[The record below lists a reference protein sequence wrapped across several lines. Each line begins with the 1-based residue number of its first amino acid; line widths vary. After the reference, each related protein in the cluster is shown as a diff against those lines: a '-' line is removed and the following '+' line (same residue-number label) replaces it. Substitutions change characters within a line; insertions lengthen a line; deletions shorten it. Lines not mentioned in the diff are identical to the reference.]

1 MSPLLI
7 LAASCIVTLLTGSG
21 SGVAASSSTSFSKS
35 SISASSSSSYE
46 FFRYAAYPQ
55 YKILKGNVTAVYDL
69 LERVIPGSSNH
80 FALSIV
86 SSCPSVPVGQA
97 CYSMTDGSN
106 GQINIVGTT
115 AAELTAGVGVYLR
128 EFCNMTI
135 GWVRGGGNNLF
146 YPAVWPKIGS
156 TPVTSS
162 RIVPF
167 SYIENVCTHSYTLV
181 WYGWNDWQ
189 NYIDWMA
196 LSGINLHLGMTGQ
209 EYVQYK
215 VFQSF
220 GLDDLTIRT
229 WFNGPQGL
237 TWSRGQNEYG
247 NNICGPLPL
256 SWIINQWNLQL
267 LILQRTRSLG
277 IMNELPG
284 FQGNVPWAISAIQGD
299 TNITQ
304 LGDTGFMCSTDPLF
318 AKIADKW
325 MEIMCAD
332 FGCVESLYQ
341 MDSYFSG
348 SVAPWISQGLGA
360 PGSPGYKA
368 AAEYRQ
374 QQHLLDGV
382 SSAVLMPDSPVPSEI
397 TDNLPTCA
405 WSTLQSGMYLAGC
418 DVTNCAS
425 YPTVAEAEAA
435 CITDITCGGITSQ
448 ANGNGPWELRQGN
461 QPLASPT
468 GENTY
473 YITNN
478 NACRPPPPPIMPDP
492 VWLER
497 GTAGYQGLN
506 RTDPD
511 AVWFYQG
518 WALIDWSSNVQG
530 SYFRGFVDAVPPG
543 KFIVTDMS
551 VDGTGE
557 WMKWNNASFFG
568 APFIWTTLHDFG
580 GTDGM
585 KGNLAEINNIPFT
598 GLPPN
603 VNTTVLGTG
612 YTPEGLLQNP
622 VYYEF
627 MGEANFRTAP
637 VSDITNH
644 IVIRSHR
651 RYGLTTVKPEIVSAW
666 SLLVNS
672 TYAQDLSVQDSTG
685 VPHFPGSSS
694 QFEGDRRTPT
704 PRLCLT
710 WQVWGQMLQA
720 STYINANTNPPFRYD
735 LVNVGRE
742 MLAQLATP
750 VSMNYSDAIHA
761 KTLDAQLIQQTGQ
774 LYVDLLTD
782 VDALVATDP
791 GFLLG
796 SWLEMARAWGANS
809 SDCNATVIG
818 AVDCP
823 DYYEWTA
830 RVQLTSW
837 NPVTKGAQ
845 SLPGG
850 PLDYASK
857 HWSGLINGYY
867 TARASGI
874 LQLALANA
882 NNNQPLNSTAVDLFQ
897 ATLAYNFQ
905 TSYPNTY
912 PVTPVGDP
920 VTISQA
926 MYNKYSSYY
935 AACGN

>member
-1 MSPLLI
+1 MLRFLT
-7 LAASCIVTLLTGSG
+7 LAASLTL
-21 SGVAASSSTSFSKS
+21 ATSL
-35 SISASSSSSYE
+35 ITATDPNHSYE
-46 FFRYAAYPQ
+46 FFRYKDYPQ
-55 YKILKGNVTAVYDL
+55 YKILKGNVSAVYDL
-69 LERVIPGSSNH
+69 LERVLPGSSSQ
-80 FALSIV
+80 FSLSLV
-86 SSCPSVPVGQA
+86 SSCPSTPAGNSCFQ
-97 CYSMTDGSN
+97 MTDGSN
-106 GQINIVGTT
+106 GQINIIGTT
-115 AAELTAGVGVYLR
+115 AAELTAAIGVYFR
-128 EFCNMTI
+128 EVCNMTI
-135 GWVRGGGNNLF
+135 GWARGGGNNIF
-146 YPAVWPKIGS
+146 TPTTWPKIGS
-156 TPVTSS
+156 TPLTQS

-181 WYGWNDWQ
+181 WYSWDDWQ

-209 EYVQYK
+209 EYIQYK

-220 GLDDLTIRT
+220 GLDDITIRT

-256 SWIINQWNLQL
+256 SWIKSQWDLQIQ
-267 LILQRTRSLG
+267 ILQRTRSLG

-284 FQGNVPWAISAIQGD
+284 FQGNVPWAIAALQKDS
-299 TNITQ
+299 NITQ

-318 AKIADKW
+318 AKIADAW
-325 MEIMCAD
+325 MQTLCAD

-348 SVAPWISQGLGA
+348 SVAPWMTQGIGA
-360 PGSPGYKA
+360 PGSESFKA
-368 AAEYRQ
+368 VAASRNQ
-374 QQHLLDGV
+374 DHLVNGQK
-382 SSAVLMPDSPVPSEI
+382 STVLMPDEPIAPEILEALPACTWSP
-397 TDNLPTCA
+397 
-405 WSTLQSGMYLAGC
+405 LQTGAYLAGC
-418 DVTNCAS
+418 DATNCQS
-425 YPTVAEAEAA
+425 YPTVAAAQAA
-435 CITDITCGGITSQ
+435 CDADVTCGGITSQ
-448 ANGNGPWELRQGN
+448 PGGNGPWEIREGN
-461 QPLASPT
+461 QPSSSPS
-468 GENTY
+468 GENSY
-473 YITNN
+473 YITNI
-478 NACRPPPPPIMPDP
+478 NACRPPPPPIVPDP
-492 VWLER
+492 LWLVR

-518 WALIDWSSNVQG
+518 WAIIDWSTNVQG

-543 KFIVTDMS
+543 KFIITDMS

-557 WMKWNNASFFG
+557 WMKWNDASFFG

-644 IVIRSHR
+644 IVVRAHR
-651 RYGLTTVKPEIVSAW
+651 RYGLTTVKPEIVTAW

-685 VPHFPGSSS
+685 VPHFPGSAS
-694 QFEGDRRTPT
+694 QFNGDRFTPT

-710 WQVWGQMLQA
+710 WQAWGQMLA
-720 STYINANTNPPFRYD
+720 ATSYIDATTSAPFRYD

-742 MLAQLATP
+742 MLAQLSTP

-761 KTLDAQLIQQTGQ
+761 KTLDAKLIQTTGQ

-796 SWLEMARAWGANS
+796 SWLEMAREFGANS

-818 AVDCP
+818 PVDCA

-830 RVQLTSW
+830 RVQLTTW
-837 NPVTKGAQ
+837 NPVNKGDKT
-845 SLPGG
+845 LPGG

-867 TARASGI
+867 TARAQGI
-874 LQLALANA
+874 LQIALQNA
-882 NNNQPLNSTAVDLFQ
+882 NNGQTLNQTAVDLFVT
-897 ATLAYNFQ
+897 TLAYNFH

-912 PVTPVGDP
+912 PVEPVGNP
-920 VTISQA
+920 VTVSQA
-926 MYNKYSSYY
+926 MYNKYAPYY